1 MWSWET
7 YESVWWREIHGP
19 AQLCR
24 ELLDGLR
31 ERGILFFHHSGP
43 LPWGDALRD
52 QVQEELRSYAG
63 DLRILPPVD
72 MGAAQRSEQWFVD
85 TFAPE
90 HARDFLSVTALP
102 RFLDRS
108 GALDGK
114 VLWLYGLP
122 EGEEGFWTERL
133 AEFAALPAAQR
144 CVIVLEVEGKRY
156 RRKRVTDLSA
166 DDYIRPFDVTQLCTM
181 AVSVGRESSREKEYL
196 SSLCREGI
204 GGDPEALPGLLR
216 RREELLTRPVETLM
230 DVLGLE
236 EREAVRRVRRA
247 QLRLLLPLLEDLRIA
262 LLEEHADDCRKLL
275 PFQDEFG
282 NEYQSEY
289 EMELRHLVYYYKQGA
304 IYLTGEEWERVR
316 LPYEA
321 RNRLMHQMKALD
333 AEMIRQVLEL
343 TQRL

>member
-122 EGEEGFWTERL
+122 EG
-133 AEFAALPAAQR
+133 
-144 CVIVLEVEGKRY
+144 
-156 RRKRVTDLSA
+156 
-166 DDYIRPFDVTQLCTM
+166 CTM